1 MKKRIETVALSDSIS
16 LLQIK
21 QALELKLLKEQ
32 FYVTYESLKPINLV
46 KSTLSEVTSSSSVKN
61 NIINNIIGLTT
72 GYLTKKVLVG
82 SSHNPIKR
90 MLGMLLQFAIA
101 NVVSRHSG
109 KIKTTGE
116 IILNH
121 ISHYRKEVVQ
131 D

>member
-46 KSTLSEVTSSSSVKN
+46 KNTLSEVTSSSSVKN